1 MSLEVLN
8 ASPLTTIQ
16 DLGRFGYQRFGVP
29 TSGAMDAFALRAA
42 NELVGNKQSEAGIEI
57 GLSDVSFIANDPCLI
72 AVTGAGFELR
82 VNDRPMNLWTTIY
95 VRKGWEIRIAKD
107 PSGFTRSASLRG
119 TSQNPKGLTGAWA
132 YLGIGGGVTV
142 KEVLGS
148 RSTYLRGRFGGLE
161 GRALQTG
168 DAIPIRASSLDIER
182 AGRHLPEDKRPRYDE
197 KTIEVI
203 LGSQSDHFSDEAIQT
218 FLSSDY
224 EITPTSDR
232 MGYRLNGSS
241 LTHRGSPDIISDGM
255 VLGAIQIPANGQ
267 PILMMSDHATTGG
280 YPKIAT
286 VVSADVP
293 VVAQRLSAG
302 AGPAPARVGQPQ
314 DGQPQGLPLR
324 FKQTTIEAAQERYR
338 TMMRNLKQIVEPD
351 QDENYF
357 G

>member
-1 MSLEVLN
+1 MSLEVLD

-57 GLSDVSFIANDPCLI
+57 GLSDASFIANDPCLI
-72 AVTGAGFELR
+72 AVTGAGVELR
-82 VNDRPMNLWTTIY
+82 VNDRPMNLWTAIY
-95 VRKGWEIRIAKD
+95 VRKGWEIAVRK
-107 PSGFTRSASLRG
+107 
-119 TSQNPKGLTGAWA
+119 TSEVLGAGAWA
-132 YLGIGGGVTV
+132 YLGIGGGITV

-182 AGRHLPEDKRPRYDE
+182 AGRYLPEDKRPRYDE

-203 LGSQSDHFSDEAIQT
+203 LGAQSDHFNDEAIQT
-218 FLSSDY
+218 FLSSNY

-286 VVSADVP
+286 VVSADIP
-293 VVAQRLSAG
+293 VVAQHLSAG
-302 AGPAPARVGQPQ
+302 ARHVS
-314 DGQPQGLPLR
+314 PLR
-324 FKQTTIEAAQERYR
+324 FAATTIEAAQERYR
-338 TMMRNLKQIVEPD
+338 AMMKNLKTGIVQPD